1 MGVDPESVRLVLGRA
16 WPSGIPDE
24 EQALFDSLP
33 DDRAALVLRRLSAIL
48 SVEDGEPVGAAAS
61 ALGVDR
67 PAFFRLRSAWSRSR
81 SLRSITPFA
90 GRAPR
95 RLGPSTGDHSGLV
108 EEVIRASSPN
118 ASARAMA
125 DEVVRRSG
133 GSISLDASLG
143 MVRAARMRLS
153 ADPNY
158 LRDRFGRVLLVD
170 VSAVSLAVYDAG
182 DKVLPMA
189 VAVVL
194 DRASRLILGH
204 SACVATAVLEGQKRA
219 VQATA
224 IVGSTSDGRRA
235 PESAK
240 LEVVI
245 GYGPDGTVEELAT
258 AARLVGA
265 DVIDRGDSRC
275 GSRLLSLMGHRLSRL
290 RLRPRATNPSSIWA
304 ESTAG
309 LSFAPM
315 DQVRANALI
324 NEAVREHN
332 RARLIGLAGNHGS
345 DDGHLVERYL
355 EKFVQLTSATHGV
368 ALLRQGCATLRS
380 VFQE

>member
-1 MGVDPESVRLVLGRA
+1 MPVDPERVRLILERA
-16 WPSGIPDE
+16 WPDGIPDE
-24 EQALFDSLP
+24 ERALFDSLP
-33 DDRAALVLRRLSAIL
+33 DERAQRVLRRLEAIL
-48 SVEDGEPVGAAAS
+48 SVAAGEPVGVAAAS
-61 ALGVDR
+61 LGVDR
-67 PAFFRLRSAWSRSR
+67 PAFFRLRRAWSQGR
-81 SLRSITPFA
+81 SLRTITPFA

-108 EEVIRASSPN
+108 EQVIRASSPN

-125 DEVVRRSG
+125 DEVVKQAG

-153 ADPNY
+153 ADPDY
-158 LRDRFGRVLLVD
+158 LRDRLGRVLLVD
-170 VSAVSLAVYDAG
+170 VCAVSLVVYDDG
-182 DKVLPMA
+182 GRIRPMA

-204 SACVATAVLEGQKRA
+204 SACVATAAVEGQMKA

-224 IVGSTSDGRRA
+224 VIRSKSDNR
-235 PESAK
+235 PTLKSPH

-245 GYGPDGTVEELAT
+245 GYGPDGAVEDLAA

-265 DVIDRGDSRC
+265 DVIEKGDRRC
-275 GSRLLSLMGHRLSRL
+275 GSRLLSLIGHRLSRL

-324 NEAVREHN
+324 NEAVRDHN
-332 RARLIGLAGNHGS
+332 RARLIGLAGNDGS
-345 DDGHLVERYL
+345 DDGNLVERYL
-355 EKFVQLTSATHGV
+355 EKFVQLTNATDGV
-368 ALLRQGCATLRS
+368 ALLSQGCATLRS
-380 VFQE
+380 AFQE